1 VNPQFSTVF
10 LSVFPRKLVKFPH
23 SKCFTYAIYQRI
35 VNAEAG
41 TNVAVD
47 YVFFD
52 RCLMSQVGTRQV
64 AETNSVWW
72 AERRDGDV
80 VLRDGSTVRVRVMRP
95 EDEELLFALF
105 KSLSADSRWLRFMSS
120 ASDSALA
127 AEAHREA
134 SVDYYRK
141 FGLIAL
147 TGAEDRVVGHAFYTA
162 INEDRAEVAFAI
174 ADEYQGRGLAT
185 ILLGQLAEVAA
196 ANSIHVFEAETLSA
210 NTAMLNVFRESG
222 FPTKINVTAG
232 ELLVKFPT
240 SLTPEAIEK
249 FERRDSVASE
259 NALKLFFN
267 PRAVA
272 VVGASRKRGSIG
284 GEIFHNLLSF
294 GFQGPVYPVNPSAQV
309 IQCVPAHRSVEDIP
323 GPVDLAIIVVPATE
337 VVAAAESCG
346 RKGVK
351 ALVVISAGF
360 SEIGSEGQD
369 GQSELL
375 RVCRA
380 YGMRLI
386 GPNCM
391 GILNTDSEV
400 RLDAT
405 FAPIIPPSGGV
416 GFSSQSG
423 ALGLAI
429 MEYAKSLGLGISTFV
444 SVGNKADISGNDL
457 LRYWENDEATEVILL
472 YLESFGNPRK
482 FSQIARRVGKKK
494 PIVVV
499 KSGRSKAGARATSS
513 HTGAL
518 IAASD
523 ISVDALFRQ
532 SGVIRTD
539 TLEELFDVATL
550 LANQP
555 LPHGSRVGIITN
567 AGGPAILCADACEA
581 RGLEVP
587 LLTDV
592 SQEKLRAV
600 LKREASVANP
610 VDMIASAT
618 AEQYR
623 ETIRIVASDP
633 NIDSLIVI
641 FIPPLVT
648 RLEDVAQV
656 ISEEAPALRDRK
668 PLASVLMTPL
678 KPPAVLRDACVP
690 VYQFPETAAIAM
702 ARAARYGEWRNRPEP
717 ERVEV
722 SNIKREEA
730 AALVATALQRG
741 EGWLKPAEVAELLA
755 CYGLRMVEQ
764 RFVRTPDETAE
775 AARELGCPVALKVIA
790 PNVLHKTE
798 AGGVRLKLRDP
809 EKVRAAANEMF
820 AGIDSQG
827 EQPTGFIVQRMAQT
841 GVEMILGVVHDP
853 QFGPVVACG
862 AGGTQVELLR
872 DVAVRLTPISK
883 PEASE
888 MIRALKTYP
897 LLDGFRGGK
906 KFDVP
911 ALEDALLRVSSL
923 VDDIPQIAE
932 LDCNPFVVNEQ
943 GGEIVDARVRVASVE
958 PRPLIGVRR

>member
-1 VNPQFSTVF
+1 MEPVRALPANLAQ
-10 LSVFPRKLVKFPH
+10 
-23 SKCFTYAIYQRI
+23 
-35 VNAEAG
+35 
-41 TNVAVD
+41 
-47 YVFFD
+47 
-52 RCLMSQVGTRQV
+52 
-64 AETNSVWW
+64 
-72 AERRDGDV
+72 RDGDV

-95 EDEELLFALF
+95 EDEELLFELF
-105 KSLSADSRWLRFMSS
+105 KSLSADSRWLRFLS
-120 ASDSALA
+120 ATSDSALA

-134 SVDYYRK
+134 AVDYSRK

-147 TGAEDRVVGHAFYTA
+147 TGKDDRIVGHAFYTA
-162 INEDRAEVAFAI
+162 ITDDRAEVAFAI
-174 ADEYQGRGLAT
+174 ADDYQGRGLAT
-185 ILLGQLAEVAA
+185 ILLGQLAQVAA
-196 ANSIHVFEAETLSA
+196 ANSIHVFEAETLSS

-222 FPTKINVTAG
+222 LPTKISVTAG
-232 ELLVKFPT
+232 ELLVSFPT
-240 SLTPEAIEK
+240 SLTADAIEK
-249 FERRDSVASE
+249 FERRDSVASV

-272 VVGASRKRGSIG
+272 VVGASRKRSSIG

-294 GFQGPVYPVNPSAQV
+294 GFQGPVYPINPSARV
-309 IQCVPAHRSVEDIP
+309 IQSVPAYATIEDVP
-323 GPVDLAIIVVPATE
+323 GPIDLAIIVVPATE
-337 VVAAAESCG
+337 VVTAVESCG

-369 GQSELL
+369 GQTELL

-391 GILNTDSEV
+391 GILNTAEEV

-405 FAPIIPPSGGV
+405 FAPTAPPAGRV

-429 MEYAKSLGLGISTFV
+429 MEYANSLGLGISTFV

-457 LRYWENDEATEVILL
+457 LRYWENDDATEVILL

-523 ISVDALFRQ
+523 ITVDALFRQ

-555 LPHGSRVGIITN
+555 LPAGSRVGIITN

-587 LLTDV
+587 LLTAI

-600 LKREASVANP
+600 LKREASVSNP

-623 ETIRIVASDP
+623 ETIRTVANDP

-641 FIPPLVT
+641 FVPPLVT
-648 RLEDVAQV
+648 RVEDVAQV
-656 ISEEAPALRDRK
+656 IAEEVAALDRRK
-668 PLASVLMTPL
+668 PLATVLMSPL
-678 KPPAVLRDACVP
+678 KAPAVLTNARVP

-717 ERVEV
+717 TRFEV
-722 SNIKREEA
+722 GDLRREEA
-730 AALVATALQRG
+730 AAIVANALQRG
-741 EGWLKPAEVAELLA
+741 EGWLAPAEVAELLS

-764 RFVRTPDETAE
+764 RFVKTADEAAQ
-775 AARELGCPVALKVIA
+775 AARELGGAVALKVIA
-790 PNVLHKTE
+790 PQVLHKTE
-798 AGGVRLKLRDP
+798 AGGVRLKLAHP
-809 EKVRAAANEMF
+809 EEVRAAANEMTEKLS
-820 AGIDSQG
+820 AQG
-827 EQPTGFIVQRMAQT
+827 QQPTGFIVQRMAQP

-872 DVAVRLTPISK
+872 DVAVRLTPIAK
-883 PEASE
+883 QEAAE

-906 KFDVP
+906 KFDVL
-911 ALEDALLRVSSL
+911 ALEDALLRVSAL

-932 LDCNPFVVNEQ
+932 LDCNPFVVTEQ
-943 GGEIVDARVRVASVE
+943 GGEILDARVRVTSVE
-958 PRPLIGVRR
+958 PRPLIGVRG

>member
-1 VNPQFSTVF
+1 MANLTANQAQPKPELLAT
-10 LSVFPRKLVKFPH
+10 L
-23 SKCFTYAIYQRI
+23 A
-35 VNAEAG
+35 
-41 TNVAVD
+41 
-47 YVFFD
+47 
-52 RCLMSQVGTRQV
+52 
-64 AETNSVWW
+64 
-72 AERRDGDV
+72 RRDGDV
-80 VLRDGSTVRVRVMRP
+80 VLRDGSTVRVRVLRP
-95 EDEELLFALF
+95 EDEALLLELF
-105 KSLSADSRWLRFMSS
+105 KSLSPESRWRRFLSA

-134 SVDYYRK
+134 AVDYSHT
-141 FGLIAL
+141 FALIAL
-147 TGAEDRVVGHAFYTA
+147 TGAEDRIVGHAFYTA
-162 INEDRAEVAFAI
+162 ITDDRAEVAFAI
-174 ADEYQGRGLAT
+174 ADDYQGRGLAT
-185 ILLGQLAEVAA
+185 ILLGQLAEVAV
-196 ANSIHVFEAETLSA
+196 ANDISVFEAETLST
-210 NTAMLNVFRESG
+210 NTAMLNVFRQSG
-222 FPTKINVTAG
+222 FPAKLNVAAG
-232 ELLVKFPT
+232 EVRVSFPT
-240 SLTPEAIEK
+240 SLTTEAIER
-249 FERRDSVASE
+249 FEGRDSIASV

-272 VVGASRKRGSIG
+272 VIGASRNRSSIG
-284 GEIFHNLLSF
+284 GEIFHNLLSY
-294 GFQGPVYPVNPSAQV
+294 GFQGPVYPINPTAKV
-309 IQCVPAHRSVEDIP
+309 VQCVPAYASVEEVP
-323 GPVDLAIIVVPATE
+323 GPVDLAIVVVPATE
-337 VVAAAESCG
+337 VMATVKSCG

-351 ALVVISAGF
+351 ALVIISAGF
-360 SEIGSEGQD
+360 SETGTAGQNE
-369 GQSELL
+369 QAELL

-391 GILNTDSEV
+391 GILNTDNEV

-405 FAPIIPPSGGV
+405 FAPTVPPAGRV

-457 LRYWENDEATEVILL
+457 LRYWEKDDATEVILL

-499 KSGRSKAGARATSS
+499 KSGRSKAGGRATLS

-518 IAASD
+518 IAVSD
-523 ISVDALFRQ
+523 ITVDALFRQ

-539 TLEELFDVATL
+539 TLEELFDIATL

-555 LPHGSRVGIITN
+555 LPLGQRVGIITN

-587 LLTDV
+587 ILSDL
-592 SQEKLRAV
+592 SQQSLRGA

-623 ETIRIVASDP
+623 EAIRIVANDP

-641 FIPPLVT
+641 FVPPLVT
-648 RLEDVAQV
+648 RLEDVAHV
-656 ISEEAPALRDRK
+656 IAEEVAALNRSK
-668 PLASVLMTPL
+668 PLAAVIMSPHATPTKL
-678 KPPAVLRDACVP
+678 QQARVP

-717 ERVEV
+717 VRAQLT
-722 SNIKREEA
+722 NIHREDA
-730 AALVATALQRG
+730 AAIIASALKRG
-741 EGWLKPAEVAELLA
+741 DGWLAPLEVAELLS
-755 CYGLRMVEQ
+755 CYGLQMVEQ
-764 RFVRTPDETAE
+764 TMARTPDEIAE
-775 AARELGCPVALKVIA
+775 VARKLGCPVALKVVA
-790 PNVLHKTE
+790 PNILHKTE
-798 AGGVRLKLRDP
+798 AGGVRLNLRDP
-809 EKVRAAANEMF
+809 EKARAAAMEMLESLTRK
-820 AGIDSQG
+820 GHPPS
-827 EQPTGFIVQRMAQT
+827 GFIVQRMAKP

-872 DVAVRLTPISK
+872 DVAVRLAPIS
-883 PEASE
+883 PAEASE
-888 MIRALKTYP
+888 MIRGLKTFS
-897 LLDGFRGGK
+897 LLDGFRGGR
-906 KFDVP
+906 KFDV
-911 ALEDALLRVSSL
+911 AAMEDALLRVSAM
-923 VDDIPQIAE
+923 VDDLPQIAE

-943 GGEIVDARVRVASVE
+943 GGQILDARVRVIEIE
-958 PRPLIGVRR
+958 PRPLLGVRR

>member
-1 VNPQFSTVF
+1 MSRV
-10 LSVFPRKLVKFPH
+10 
-23 SKCFTYAIYQRI
+23 
-35 VNAEAG
+35 AG
-41 TNVAVD
+41 TNVAVND
-47 YVFFD
+47 LFFGGV
-52 RCLMSQVGTRQV
+52 LMSQVSTRQIT
-64 AETNSVWW
+64 ETNAGWL
-72 AERRDGDV
+72 ATRRDGDV

-95 EDEELLFALF
+95 EDEKLLFALF
-105 KSLSADSRWLRFMSS
+105 KSLSADSRWLRFMSA

-134 SVDYYRK
+134 SVDYCRK

-147 TGAEDRVVGHAFYTA
+147 TGAEDRIVGHAFYTA
-162 INEDRAEVAFAI
+162 IDEDRAEVAFAI
-174 ADEYQGRGLAT
+174 ADDYQGRGLAT

-196 ANSIHVFEAETLSA
+196 ANSIHVFEAETLSS
-210 NTAMLNVFRESG
+210 NTAMLHVFRESG
-222 FPTKINVTAG
+222 FPTKLTVTAG
-232 ELLVKFPT
+232 ELLVRFPT

-249 FERRDSVASE
+249 FEQRDSVASV

-272 VVGASRKRGSIG
+272 VIGASRKRGSIG
-284 GEIFHNLLSF
+284 GEIFRNLLSY
-294 GFQGPVYPVNPSAQV
+294 GFQGPIYPVNPSAKV
-309 IQCVPAHRSVEDIP
+309 IQCVRAYKTVEDIP
-323 GPVDLAIIVVPATE
+323 DAIDLAIIVVPATE

-405 FAPIIPPSGGV
+405 FAPTVPPAGRV

-429 MEYAKSLGLGISTFV
+429 MEYANSLGLGISTFV

-457 LRYWENDEATEVILL
+457 LRYWENDDSTEVILL

-523 ISVDALFRQ
+523 ITVDALFRQ

-555 LPHGSRVGIITN
+555 LPVGRRVGIITN

-587 LLTDV
+587 LLSDV
-592 SQEKLRAV
+592 SQQKLRAV

-623 ETIRIVASDP
+623 EAIRTVATDP

-641 FIPPLVT
+641 FVPPLVT
-648 RLEDVAQV
+648 RVEDVAQV
-656 ISEEAPALRDRK
+656 IAEEVAALKRSK
-668 PLASVLMTPL
+668 PLATVLMSPL
-678 KPPAVLRDACVP
+678 KPPTALTDARVP
-690 VYQFPETAAIAM
+690 VYQFPETASIAL
-702 ARAARYGEWRNRPEP
+702 ARAARYGEWRNRPET

-722 SNIKREEA
+722 SGIRREEA
-730 AALVATALQRG
+730 AAIVATALQRD
-741 EGWLKPAEVAELLA
+741 EGWLTPEDVAALLD
-755 CYGLRMVEQ
+755 CYGLRMIEQ
-764 RFVRTPDETAE
+764 RFVKTPDEAAE
-775 AARELGCPVALKVIA
+775 AALDLGGPVALKIIA

-809 EKVRAAANEMF
+809 DKVRTAANEMF
-820 AGIDSQG
+820 ATLDSQG
-827 EQPTGFIVQRMAQT
+827 GQPTGFIVQRMAQT

-883 PEASE
+883 SEASE

-897 LLDGFRGGK
+897 LLDRFRGGK
-906 KFDVP
+906 KFDVE
-911 ALEDALLRVSSL
+911 ALEDALLRVSAL

-932 LDCNPFVVNEQ
+932 LDCNPFVVTEQ
-943 GGEIVDARVRVASVE
+943 GGEILDARVRVASVE

>member
-1 VNPQFSTVF
+1 
-10 LSVFPRKLVKFPH
+10 
-23 SKCFTYAIYQRI
+23 
-35 VNAEAG
+35 
-41 TNVAVD
+41 
-47 YVFFD
+47 
-52 RCLMSQVGTRQV
+52 MSQVGTRQIT
-64 AETNSVWW
+64 ETPDWL
-72 AERRDGDV
+72 ALRRDGDV

-105 KSLSADSRWLRFMSS
+105 KSLSVDSRWLRFMSA

-134 SVDYYRK
+134 SVDYCRK

-147 TGAEDRVVGHAFYTA
+147 TGAEDRIVGHAFYTA
-162 INEDRAEVAFAI
+162 ISEDRAEVAFAI
-174 ADEYQGRGLAT
+174 VDDYQRRGLAT
-185 ILLGQLAEVAA
+185 ILLSQLAEVAT
-196 ANSIHVFEAETLSA
+196 ANSIQVFEAETLSA

-222 FPTKINVTAG
+222 FPTKITVAAG

-240 SLTPEAIEK
+240 SLTAEAIEK
-249 FERRDSVASE
+249 FERRDSVASV

-272 VVGASRKRGSIG
+272 VIGASRKRDSIG
-284 GEIFHNLLSF
+284 GEIFHNLLSY
-294 GFQGPVYPVNPSAQV
+294 GFQGPVYPVNPSASV
-309 IQCVPAHRSVEDIP
+309 IEGVRAYQNVEEIP
-323 GPVDLAIIVVPATE
+323 NPIDLAIVVVPATE
-337 VVAAAESCG
+337 VVVTAESCG

-360 SEIGSEGQD
+360 SETGAEGQN
-369 GQSELL
+369 GQNELL

-400 RLDAT
+400 RLNAT
-405 FAPIIPPSGGV
+405 FAPTAPPSGRV

-429 MEYAKSLGLGISTFV
+429 MEYANALGLGISTFV

-457 LRYWENDEATEVILL
+457 LRYWEKDDATDVILL

-499 KSGRSKAGARATSS
+499 KSGRSKAGVRATSS

-523 ISVDALFRQ
+523 ITVDALFRQ

-555 LPHGSRVGIITN
+555 LPKGRRVGIITN

-592 SQEKLRAV
+592 SQQKLRSV

-618 AEQYR
+618 AEHYR
-623 ETIRIVASDP
+623 EAIRAVANDP

-641 FIPPLVT
+641 FVPPLVT
-648 RLEDVAQV
+648 RVEDVAQV
-656 ISEEAPALRDRK
+656 ISEEVAALNRSK
-668 PLASVLMTPL
+668 PLTNVLMSPL
-678 KPPAVLRDACVP
+678 KPPVALTNARVP
-690 VYQFPETAAIAM
+690 VYQFPETAAIAL
-702 ARAARYGEWRNRPEP
+702 ARAARYEEWRNRPEP
-717 ERVEV
+717 PPRVFDD
-722 SNIKREEA
+722 IRREDGA
-730 AALVATALQRG
+730 AIVATALQRG
-741 EGWLKPAEVAELLA
+741 EGWLTPKEVGELLA
-755 CYGLRMVEQ
+755 CYGLGMVEQ
-764 RFVRTPDETAE
+764 RIVRTPDETAE
-775 AARELGCPVALKVIA
+775 AARELGGPIALKVIA
-790 PNVLHKTE
+790 PDVLHKTE

-809 EKVRAAANEMF
+809 QTVRGAAKKMWATL
-820 AGIDSQG
+820 ASQG
-827 EQPTGFIVQRMAQT
+827 STPTGFIVQRMAAA

-883 PEASE
+883 PEALD
-888 MIRALKTYP
+888 MIRSLKTYP

-906 KFDVP
+906 KYDVP
-911 ALEDALLRVSSL
+911 ALADALLRISAM
-923 VDDIPQIAE
+923 VDEIPQIAE
-932 LDCNPFVVNEQ
+932 LDCNPFVVSEQ
-943 GGEIVDARVRVASVE
+943 GGEILDARVRVVSVE

>member
-1 VNPQFSTVF
+1 MADFTTNQPQKQIDPGVLAT
-10 LSVFPRKLVKFPH
+10 L
-23 SKCFTYAIYQRI
+23 A
-35 VNAEAG
+35 
-41 TNVAVD
+41 
-47 YVFFD
+47 
-52 RCLMSQVGTRQV
+52 
-64 AETNSVWW
+64 
-72 AERRDGDV
+72 RRDGDV
-80 VLRDGSTVRVRVMRP
+80 VLRDGSTVRVRVMQAA
-95 EDEELLFALF
+95 DEKLLLALF
-105 KSLSADSRWLRFMSS
+105 KSLSAESRWLRFLSS
-120 ASDSALA
+120 ASESALA

-134 SVDYYRK
+134 CVDYCRT
-141 FGLIAL
+141 FALIAL
-147 TGAEDRVVGHAFYTA
+147 TGAEDRIVGHAFYTA
-162 INEDRAEVAFAI
+162 IADDRAEVAFAI
-174 ADEYQGRGLAT
+174 ADDYQRRGLAT

-222 FPTKINVTAG
+222 FPTKLTVTAG
-232 ELLVKFPT
+232 ELHVSFPT
-240 SLTPEAIEK
+240 SLTPEAIDK
-249 FERRDSVASE
+249 FERRDSIASV

-272 VVGASRKRGSIG
+272 VIGASRNRTSIG
-284 GEIFHNLLSF
+284 GEIFHNLLNY
-294 GFQGPVYPVNPSAQV
+294 GFQGPVYPVNPSAAV
-309 IQCVPAHRSVEDIP
+309 IQCVPAYARVEDVP
-323 GPVDLAIIVVPATE
+323 GPVDLAVIVVPASQ
-337 VVAAAESCG
+337 VIGAAESCG

-360 SEIGSEGQD
+360 SETGIEGQG
-369 GQSELL
+369 GQAELL
-375 RVCRA
+375 RACRA

-391 GILNTDSEV
+391 GILNTDGAV

-405 FAPIIPPSGGV
+405 FAPTVPPSGRV

-429 MEYAKSLGLGISTFV
+429 MEYANSLGLGISTFV

-457 LRYWENDEATEVILL
+457 LRYWEKDDATEVILL

-523 ISVDALFRQ
+523 ITVDALFRQ

-555 LPHGSRVGIITN
+555 LPRGCRVGIITN

-587 LLTDV
+587 VLTDV
-592 SQEKLRAV
+592 SQQKLRHV
-600 LKREASVANP
+600 LKPEASVANP

-623 ETIRIVASDP
+623 EAIRVVAGDP
-633 NIDSLIVI
+633 DIDSVIVI
-641 FIPPLVT
+641 FVPPLVT
-648 RLEDVAQV
+648 RVEDVARV
-656 ISEEAPALRDRK
+656 IAEEVAALNRTK
-668 PLASVLMTPL
+668 PVATVLMSPH
-678 KPPAVLRDACVP
+678 KSPPELQQARVP
-690 VYQFPETAAIAM
+690 VYQFPETAAIAI
-702 ARAARYGEWRNRPEP
+702 ARAARYGEWRSRPESARA
-717 ERVEV
+717 ELTNVR
-722 SNIKREEA
+722 RETA
-730 AALVATALQRG
+730 GAIVANALQRG
-741 EGWLKPAEVAELLA
+741 EGWLTPGEVADLLA
-755 CYGLRMVEQ
+755 CYGLPMVEQ
-764 RFVRTPDETAE
+764 RFVTTPDEAAE
-775 AARELGCPVALKVIA
+775 AARAIGGAVALKVVA

-820 AGIDSQG
+820 DRLAAHGQP
-827 EQPTGFIVQRMAQT
+827 PTGFIVQRMAER

-862 AGGTQVELLR
+862 AGGTQVEVLR
-872 DVAVRLTPISK
+872 DVAVRLTPIS
-883 PEASE
+883 PAEASE

-906 KFDVP
+906 KFDVA
-911 ALEDALLRVSSL
+911 ALEDALLRVSAL

-932 LDCNPFVVNEQ
+932 LDCNPLVVTEQ
-943 GGEIVDARVRVASVE
+943 GGQILDARVRVAVIE
-958 PRPLIGVRR
+958 PRPLLGVRR

>member
-1 VNPQFSTVF
+1 MSHVNQPLTPMEPVRALPANLAQ
-10 LSVFPRKLVKFPH
+10 
-23 SKCFTYAIYQRI
+23 
-35 VNAEAG
+35 
-41 TNVAVD
+41 
-47 YVFFD
+47 
-52 RCLMSQVGTRQV
+52 
-64 AETNSVWW
+64 
-72 AERRDGDV
+72 RDGDV

-95 EDEELLFALF
+95 EDEELLFELF
-105 KSLSADSRWLRFMSS
+105 KSLSADSRWLRFLS
-120 ASDSALA
+120 ATSDSALA

-134 SVDYYRK
+134 AVDYSRK

-147 TGAEDRVVGHAFYTA
+147 TGKDDRIVGHAFYTA
-162 INEDRAEVAFAI
+162 ITDDRAEVAFAI
-174 ADEYQGRGLAT
+174 ADDYQGRGLAT
-185 ILLGQLAEVAA
+185 ILLGQLAQVAA
-196 ANSIHVFEAETLSA
+196 ANSIHVFEAETLSS

-222 FPTKINVTAG
+222 LPTKISVTAG
-232 ELLVKFPT
+232 ELLVSFPT
-240 SLTPEAIEK
+240 SLTAEAIEK
-249 FERRDSVASE
+249 FERRDSVASV

-272 VVGASRKRGSIG
+272 VVGASRKRSSIG

-294 GFQGPVYPVNPSAQV
+294 GFQGPVYPINPSARV
-309 IQCVPAHRSVEDIP
+309 IQSVPAYATIEDVP
-323 GPVDLAIIVVPATE
+323 GPIDLAIIVVPATE
-337 VVAAAESCG
+337 VVTAVESCG

-369 GQSELL
+369 GQTELL

-391 GILNTDSEV
+391 GILNTAEEV

-405 FAPIIPPSGGV
+405 FAPTAPPAGRV

-429 MEYAKSLGLGISTFV
+429 MEYANSLGLGISTFV

-457 LRYWENDEATEVILL
+457 LRYWENDDATEVILL

-523 ISVDALFRQ
+523 ITVDALFRQ

-555 LPHGSRVGIITN
+555 LPAGSRVGIITN

-587 LLTDV
+587 LLTAI

-600 LKREASVANP
+600 LKREASVSNP
-610 VDMIASAT
+610 VDMIASAN

-623 ETIRIVASDP
+623 ETIRTVANDP

-641 FIPPLVT
+641 FVPPLVT
-648 RLEDVAQV
+648 RVEDVAQV
-656 ISEEAPALRDRK
+656 IAEEVAALDRRK
-668 PLASVLMTPL
+668 PLATVLMSPL
-678 KPPAVLRDACVP
+678 KAPAVLTNARVP

-717 ERVEV
+717 TRFEV
-722 SNIKREEA
+722 GDLRREEA
-730 AALVATALQRG
+730 AAIVANALQRG
-741 EGWLKPAEVAELLA
+741 EGWLAPAEVAELLS

-764 RFVRTPDETAE
+764 RFVKTADEAAQ
-775 AARELGCPVALKVIA
+775 AARELGGAVAVKVIA
-790 PNVLHKTE
+790 PQVLHKTE
-798 AGGVRLKLRDP
+798 AGGVRLKLADP
-809 EKVRAAANEMF
+809 EKVRAAANEMTEKLS
-820 AGIDSQG
+820 AQG
-827 EQPTGFIVQRMAQT
+827 QQPTGFIVQRMAQP

-872 DVAVRLTPISK
+872 DVAVRLTPIAK
-883 PEASE
+883 QEAAE

-906 KFDVP
+906 KFDVL
-911 ALEDALLRVSSL
+911 ALEDALLRVSAL

-932 LDCNPFVVNEQ
+932 LDCNPFVVTEQ
-943 GGEIVDARVRVASVE
+943 GGEILDARVRVTSVE
-958 PRPLIGVRR
+958 PRPLIGVRG